1 MWGWTF
7 AVSLHAPSPP
17 SLTQLGPELELTG
30 YGCEDHFLE
39 PDTEAH
45 AWAALATLI
54 ERGASDGLLLDV
66 GGVATHNG
74 ARYNVRVLVADRRL
88 LLIRPKLAL
97 ADDGNYRES
106 RYFSAWRAER
116 GVESF
121 TLPPCILAVTSDR
134 SPTAPFGHAILQL
147 ADASLACESCEELFT
162 PSPPHAALA
171 LAGVDVIANGSGSHH
186 QLRKLHTR
194 LDLVRG
200 ATSVS
205 GGVYLYSNQRGCDG
219 GRLYYDGCACV
230 VVNGDLLAQG
240 AQFTLADVDVITATV
255 DLDAVRAYRGARASG
270 QKQAAAAVS
279 GPPRVDARWFA
290 LCEADTP
297 RHMAP
302 TPPISPRIHPVEEEI
317 AYGPGAWLWDY
328 LRRSGAGGFVLPLSG
343 GADSAAVAAIVCAM
357 CRQVEAAVAA
367 GDATVEA
374 DARRVA
380 RLGEGEP
387 ITAHLLAGRVLT
399 TVYMASA
406 AASGADTRARAA
418 TLAHQVGADHL
429 ELHIDGAVQELLA
442 AATGAVGCE
451 APRFK
456 VREKRVFD
464 GVWAVEAGKTLVEPP
479 TLLVRQLAKDPGAR
493 VVPLAWSEIACE
505 CVTRGRRA

>member
-1 MWGWTF
+1 MVCGAL
-7 AVSLHAPSPP
+7 AVSFHSPSPP
-17 SLTQLGPELELTG
+17 TTTAPHQLGPELELTG

-66 GGVATHNG
+66 GGLATHAG
-74 ARYNVRVLVADRRL
+74 ARYNVRVLVADRRV

-106 RYFSAWRAER
+106 RYFCAWRTER
-116 GVESF
+116 GVEAI
-121 TLPPCILAVTSDR
+121 TLPPCLVAVTADR
-134 SPTAPFGHAILQL
+134 SLTAPFGHAILQL

-162 PSPPHAALA
+162 PAPPHAALA
-171 LAGVDVIANGSGSHH
+171 LAGIDVIANGSGSHH

-194 LDLVRG
+194 LELLRG
-200 ATSVS
+200 ATAVS
-205 GGVYLYSNQRGCDG
+205 GGAYLYSNQRGCDG

-230 VVNGDLLAQG
+230 VVNGDLVAQG
-240 AQFTLADVDVITATV
+240 AQFTLADVDVVTATV
-255 DLDAVRAYRGARASG
+255 GLDAVRAYRGARASG
-270 QKQAAAAVS
+270 QKQAAAATA
-279 GPPRVDARWFA
+279 GPPRVDARWFS
-290 LCEADTP
+290 LCDAAPAP
-297 RHMAP
+297 RAAP
-302 TPPISPRIHPVEEEI
+302 TPPIPPRIHPVEEEI

-367 GDATVEA
+367 GDATVET

-380 RLGEGEP
+380 RLCEGDK
-387 ITAHLLAGRVLT
+387 ITAQTLAGRVLT

-406 AASGADTRARAA
+406 AASGAETRARAA
-418 TLAHQVGADHL
+418 ALAHQVGAHHL
-429 ELHIDGAVQELLA
+429 ELHIDGAVAELLA
-442 AATGAVGCE
+442 AATGAVGCA

-456 VREKRVFD
+456 VR
-464 GVWAVEAGKTLVEPP
+464 
-479 TLLVRQLAKDPGAR
+479 RQGDEG
-493 VVPLAWSEIACE
+493 EE
-505 CVTRGRRA
+505 G